1 MKDERPWIFSVLW
14 MFKMIRYAFTQEGK
28 QGGTKSF
35 SHLSLDLGALGLVG
49 DAPRVHLKLHLDQDV
64 REWWIKELF
73 YLLTRGRDKIMLGIT
88 EPRGPLG
95 HIKQQLVNHDPAS
108 IHLGYLFI
116 LRATR
121 NTPAEFS

>member
-1 MKDERPWIFSVLW
+1 MAI
-14 MFKMIRYAFTQEGK
+14 
-28 QGGTKSF
+28 
-35 SHLSLDLGALGLVG
+35 
-49 DAPRVHLKLHLDQDV
+49 APRVHLKLHLDQDV

-88 EPRGPLG
+88 EPQGPLG

-116 LRATR
+116 FKGDGERRLTR